1 VRLLAE
7 LELEEAEI
15 IYPSSE
21 NPRLKGL
28 TSEEPSIQGLASSI
42 RKDGQLQRI
51 IVRKLGDKYQTIDGD
66 RRCVAIFKVLKWKT
80 VKATAY
86 DMDDREA
93 LRLRLVANI
102 QKEDLSPIEKGH
114 HCIQLFRVIAEE
126 ENLDPDKSWSSRTM
140 KSKILAAVS
149 EEVGVSPATVIN
161 WIRMWND
168 YPPEAQKLV
177 ASNREE
183 LRKGLVSPSLAIS
196 AAHVARKLNV
206 PAAIV
211 LQSAIENHWTS
222 EHLDHI
228 RRLMRE
234 KEKISFEQVP
244 AIIED
249 FKKRRVSRI
258 IFFVEPFYSQSLQR
272 CNKIKMRFEDYINL
286 TLEFT
291 LASASFQDF
300 LRNRIN
306 REIIK
311 MERE

>member
-1 VRLLAE
+1 MRLLAD
-7 LELEEAEI
+7 LELEETEI
-15 IYPSSE
+15 IFPSSE

-28 TSEEPSIQGLASSI
+28 TSEEPSIQGLACSI

-80 VKATAY
+80 IKATAY

-114 HCIQLFRVIAEE
+114 HCFQLFRVIAEE
-126 ENLDPDKSWSSRTM
+126 ENLDPDKSWSSRVM
-140 KSKILAAVS
+140 RSKILAAVS

-168 YPPEAQKLV
+168 YPPEVQNLIA
-177 ASNREE
+177 ANRED
-183 LRKGLVSPSLAIS
+183 LRKGLVPPSLAILAS
-196 AAHVARKLNV
+196 HVGRRLHV
-206 PAAIV
+206 PAGTV
-211 LQSAIENHWTS
+211 LQSAIEQKWTS
-222 EHLDHI
+222 QQLEHI
-228 RRLMRE
+228 RRLTHN

-244 AIIED
+244 GIIED
-249 FKKRRVSRI
+249 FKKTRSSRMV
-258 IFFVEPFYSQSLQR
+258 FFLEPFYSQSLNR
-272 CNKIKMRFEDYINL
+272 CHKIKMPFEDYINL
-286 TLEFT
+286 AMEFT
-291 LASASFQDF
+291 LTSTSFQDF
-300 LRNRIN
+300 LRNRLN